1 MVALEAQ
8 GDRKKVE
15 EIKYKS
21 LLVRKLAEL
30 GYKKLYS
37 DYLNNI
43 NYYIKN
49 YENVKQV
56 VCIDC
61 NYEVLIHNYY
71 VEFNRNITS
80 QKDLDNIQIAFN
92 RIQSDMK
99 MLYGAQYE

>member
-15 EIKYKS
+15 EIKS
-21 LLVRKLAEL
+21 SNLVKKLKEL
-30 GYKKLYS
+30 GYHKMYS
-37 DYLNNI
+37 DYLNNA

-71 VEFNRNITS
+71 VEFDRNIIS

-92 RIQSDMK
+92 RLQSDMK

>member
-8 GDRKKVE
+8 GDRKKME
-15 EIKYKS
+15 EIKS
-21 LLVRKLAEL
+21 SNLVKKLKEL
-30 GYKKLYS
+30 GYRKMYS
-37 DYLNNI
+37 DYLNNA

-61 NYEVLIHNYY
+61 NYEILIHNYY

>member
-1 MVALEAQ
+1 M
-8 GDRKKVE
+8 E
-15 EIKYKS
+15 EIKS
-21 LLVRKLAEL
+21 SNLVKKLKEL

-61 NYEVLIHNYY
+61 NYEVLILNY
-71 VEFNRNITS
+71 FIKFDRNIIS

>member
-1 MVALEAQ
+1 MVALVVQ
-8 GDRKKVE
+8 GDRKKME
-15 EIKYKS
+15 EIKS
-21 LLVRKLAEL
+21 SNLVKKLKEL
-30 GYKKLYS
+30 GYHKMYS
-37 DYLNNI
+37 DYLNNT

-56 VCIDC
+56 VCIDS
-61 NYEVLIHNYY
+61 NYEVLILNY
-71 VEFNRNITS
+71 FIKFDRNIIS

>member
-1 MVALEAQ
+1 MVALVVQ

-15 EIKYKS
+15 ELKYKS
-21 LLVRKLAEL
+21 LLVRKLAKL

-61 NYEVLIHNYY
+61 NYEVLIHSY
-71 VEFNRNITS
+71 FIKFDKNITS

-92 RIQSDMK
+92 RIQSDIK
-99 MLYGAQYE
+99 VLYGAEYE

>member
-1 MVALEAQ
+1 M
-8 GDRKKVE
+8 E
-15 EIKYKS
+15 EIKS
-21 LLVRKLAEL
+21 SNLVKKLKEL

-37 DYLNNI
+37 DYLNNT

-56 VCIDC
+56 VCIDS
-61 NYEVLIHNYY
+61 NYEVLILNY
-71 VEFNRNITS
+71 FIKFDRNIIS

>member
-15 EIKYKS
+15 EIKS
-21 LLVRKLAEL
+21 SNLVKKLKEL

-37 DYLNNI
+37 DYLNNA

-71 VEFNRNITS
+71 IEFNKNITS

-92 RIQSDMK
+92 RLQSDVK
-99 MLYGAQYE
+99 VLYGAQYE

>member
-1 MVALEAQ
+1 MVALVVQ
-8 GDRKKVE
+8 GDRKKME
-15 EIKYKS
+15 EIKS
-21 LLVRKLAEL
+21 SNLVKKLKEL

-37 DYLNNI
+37 DYLNNT

-56 VCIDC
+56 VCIDS
-61 NYEVLIHNYY
+61 NYEVLILNY
-71 VEFNRNITS
+71 FIKFDRNIIS

>member
-1 MVALEAQ
+1 M
-8 GDRKKVE
+8 E
-15 EIKYKS
+15 EIKSS
-21 LLVRKLAEL
+21 LLVKKLKEL
-30 GYKKLYS
+30 GYRKMYS
-37 DYLNNI
+37 DYLNNV

-61 NYEVLIHNYY
+61 NYEVLIRSYY

-92 RIQSDMK
+92 RIQSDVK
-99 MLYGAQYE
+99 ILYGAQYE

>member
-1 MVALEAQ
+1 MVALVVQ

-15 EIKYKS
+15 EIKS
-21 LLVRKLAEL
+21 SNLVKKLKEL
-30 GYKKLYS
+30 GYHKMYS
-37 DYLNNI
+37 DYLNNA

-92 RIQSDMK
+92 RIQSDIK
-99 MLYGAQYE
+99 VLYGAQYE

>member
-1 MVALEAQ
+1 MVALVAQ

-15 EIKYKS
+15 EIKS
-21 LLVRKLAEL
+21 SNLVKKLKEL
-30 GYKKLYS
+30 GYRKMYS
-37 DYLNNI
+37 DYLNNS

-61 NYEVLIHNYY
+61 NYEVLILNYY
-71 VEFNRNITS
+71 IEFNRNITS

>member
-1 MVALEAQ
+1 M
-8 GDRKKVE
+8 E
-15 EIKYKS
+15 EIKS
-21 LLVRKLAEL
+21 SNLVKKLKEL
-30 GYKKLYS
+30 GYRKMYS
-37 DYLNNI
+37 DYLNNT

-56 VCIDC
+56 VCIDS
-61 NYEVLIHNYY
+61 NYEVLILNY
-71 VEFNRNITS
+71 FIKFDRNIIS

>member
-1 MVALEAQ
+1 M
-8 GDRKKVE
+8 E
-15 EIKYKS
+15 EIKS
-21 LLVRKLAEL
+21 SNLVKKLKEL
-30 GYKKLYS
+30 GYRKMYS
-37 DYLNNI
+37 DYLNNV

-61 NYEVLIHNYY
+61 NYEVLIRSYY

-92 RIQSDMK
+92 RIQSDVK
-99 MLYGAQYE
+99 ILYGAQYE

>member
-1 MVALEAQ
+1 MVALVAQ
-8 GDRKKVE
+8 GDRKKME
-15 EIKYKS
+15 EIKS
-21 LLVRKLAEL
+21 SNLVKKLKEL
-30 GYKKLYS
+30 GYRKMYS
-37 DYLNNI
+37 DYLNNT

-56 VCIDC
+56 VCIDS
-61 NYEVLIHNYY
+61 NYEVLILNY
-71 VEFNRNITS
+71 FIKFDRNIIS

>member
-1 MVALEAQ
+1 M
-8 GDRKKVE
+8 E
-15 EIKYKS
+15 EIKS
-21 LLVRKLAEL
+21 SNLVKKLKEL
-30 GYKKLYS
+30 GYRKMYS
-37 DYLNNI
+37 DYLNNT

-56 VCIDC
+56 VCIDS
-61 NYEVLIHNYY
+61 NYEVLIHSY
-71 VEFNRNITS
+71 FIKFDRDITS